1 MRCRSGRVRWGT
13 KKKPPHVE
21 CFRDQIGKLRV
32 YFRRKGGPRIPLP
45 TNIGSPEFEEAY
57 RQALLAQPTK
67 QQRPKID
74 QPAANSFGALIAA
87 YLKSGEYASLRDTT
101 KKGYKSRIEQL
112 RILFG
117 HRSVKGLTRERIVK
131 TLMTPMANKPGA
143 ALSLLKMFRVLV
155 QFAMTLDDNNPL
167 HLTHDPSQGIERP
180 KTNEIRSWT
189 EDELATFEAY
199 WPIGTKQ
206 RTAFALMLYVGSAR
220 VDTHKL
226 TWRQIDSR
234 TVEYTRNKT
243 NVDVTLKVHGA
254 LKAALA
260 ATPRTHVVIITTE
273 FGQPFTVNGFSRF
286 MRDAI
291 RKAGLP
297 LGCQPHGLRKSLGR
311 RLAEIGATTH
321 EIMAVLG
328 HRTLEEAE
336 RYTRDADRKRAG
348 NSAIIKLEAKLEAGE
363 RESNRSSQNTQPSFP
378 KQQKTNDSS
387 TT

>member
-1 MRCRSGRVRWGT
+1 MPH

-21 CFRDQIGKLRV
+21 VFRDQIGKLRV

-45 TNIGSPEFEEAY
+45 TNIGSLEFEEAY
-57 RQALLAQPTK
+57 RQALIAQP
-67 QQRPKID
+67 PKEHPKVE
-74 QPAANSFGALIAA
+74 QPASNSFNALIAL
-87 YLKSGEYASLRDTT
+87 YLKSGEYTGLRATT
-101 KKGYKSRIEQL
+101 KRGYKSRVEQL
-112 RILFG
+112 RILIG
-117 HRSVKGLTRERIVK
+117 QRSVEGLTKERVK
-131 TLMTPMANKPGA
+131 KVLMDPLVDKPGA
-143 ALSLLKMFRVLV
+143 ALSLLKMFRVLMK
-155 QFAMTLDDNNPL
+155 FSMSLDNKNPL
-167 HLTHDPSQGIERP
+167 HLSHDPSQGIERP

-206 RTAFALMLYVGSAR
+206 RTAFALMLFVGSAR

-243 NVDVTLKVHGA
+243 NVDVTLKVHEA

-260 ATPRTHVVIITTE
+260 ATPRTQVVIITTE

-291 RKAGLP
+291 HKAGLP
-297 LGCQPHGLRKSLGR
+297 LSCQPHGLRKSLGR
-311 RLAEIGATTH
+311 RLAEIGASTQ

-328 HRTLEEAE
+328 HKTLEEAE

-348 NSAIIKLEAKLEAGE
+348 NSAIEKLEAGE
-363 RESNRSSQNTQPSFP
+363 RESNITSQNTPAQFP
-378 KQQKTNDSS
+378 KTSKNNDNS
-387 TT
+387 TA